1 MRTICLTKKL
11 KCDIMGVAH
20 SAKEWIDNQRRNQH
34 MKTIYTLQTT
44 LRVIDNKDTETLLD
58 VNTAQFAYRSRE
70 NAYKALQ
77 ELKKA
82 HIAIGS
88 YDPTR
93 SDFSL
98 VKRSIETGQTY
109 TLDFEIKEFILSD
122 YEQ

>member
-1 MRTICLTKKL
+1 MT
-11 KCDIMGVAH
+11 
-20 SAKEWIDNQRRNQH
+20 
-34 MKTIYTLQTT
+34 TIYTLQTT
-44 LRVIDNKDTETLLD
+44 LTVTDIKGKETLLD

-77 ELKKA
+77 SLKKE
-82 HIAIGS
+82 HIAIGN
-88 YDPTR
+88 YEPTR

-98 VKRSIETGQTY
+98 VKRSLETGQKY